1 MNLSRILL
9 GLRGVTTIARRELAG
24 FFDQATAYILIVAF
38 LSLGIFIE
46 FRTLYAANIATL
58 RPFFDL
64 LPWLF
69 AILIPAAT
77 MRSLAEERRSGTLEW
92 LLAHPFN
99 EIQAVLGKFL
109 GNWIFALVALAGTL
123 PMSIGV
129 LLASEADPGIV
140 AAQYVGASL
149 LAAQFVAIGLWASSM
164 TRNQITSFM
173 LAIAVSLVLVLIGL
187 PFVQIGLTP
196 MIGGAAARLSVMGHF
211 ENVARGVIDL
221 RDVLYFLSTGA
232 LFLVLSI
239 GMVSRER
246 LSHGRGDYRRLRVG
260 TIAVAALVVVLNLL
274 GGYIRGRLDLTRG
287 NLYTLADGT
296 REVLGDLSD
305 IVTFTLFVSDELPSE
320 VQLTKRD
327 VEDLLADF
335 RRAGAGQL
343 IVQRIDPGDN
353 DEARSEASGMGIPE
367 LDFNVLRDDE
377 FQVRRGYFG
386 LAMQYADQREI
397 IPIIDRTDDLELRMA
412 TAVRSMTSDSR
423 PRLRFASGFGAKQA
437 FEMPALQQELSDRY
451 SVGSVALDGDSVPPL
466 SPDSIDVLVV
476 AGPTEPMSTLALERL
491 GAYVDGGGAAL
502 LMVEGTQVDPQSP
515 MASPVTS
522 GLETFLEERGL
533 RYDGGIVFDLASAER
548 VQMGRQGMFAVVRSY
563 PLWPILF
570 RGADHPVTRDLNNLT
585 VGWASAL
592 VLTDSARVTP
602 LWTTTDAGGVQA
614 PGSPIAPDM
623 QTYPDETSLGV
634 EVVAAAVDFALS
646 EDGEEEDAN
655 DGPERAGRMVVVADA
670 DFLDEQFVRSSRQ
683 NLLFAAN
690 SVDWLA
696 QDEALISIR
705 SKDRTPPPLALES
718 DFAKNALKW
727 GNLVGIPLFFCLAG
741 ALRVTGR
748 RARAER
754 RWNEMDA

>member
-1 MNLSRILL
+1 MSFDRILA
-9 GLRGVTTIARRELAG
+9 GVRGVPTIARREVAG

-38 LSLGIFIE
+38 LSLAIFLE
-46 FRTLYAANIATL
+46 FRSLYAANIATL

-69 AILIPAAT
+69 AVLIPAAT

-99 EIQAVLGKFL
+99 ETETVLGKFL

-140 AAQYVGASL
+140 TAQYVGASL

-173 LAIAVSLVLVLIGL
+173 LAIAVSLVLVMIGL
-187 PFVQIGLTP
+187 PVVQIGLP
-196 MIGGAAARLSVMGHF
+196 PVLGGAAARLSVIGHF

-221 RDVLYFLSTGA
+221 RDVLYFASTAG
-232 LFLVLSI
+232 LFLALAI
-239 GMVSRER
+239 ALVSRER
-246 LSHGRGDYRRLRVG
+246 LSHGRGGYRRLRVG
-260 TIAVAALVVVLNLL
+260 TLVIAGLVVMLNLL

-287 NLYTLADGT
+287 NLYTLAEGT
-296 REVLGDLSD
+296 REVLGNLND
-305 IVTFTLFVSDELPSE
+305 IVTFRLFVSDELPPE
-320 VQLTKRD
+320 IQLTLRD

-335 RRAGAGQL
+335 RRAGGGRL
-343 IVQRIDPGDN
+343 VVERIDPDDS
-353 DEARSEASGMGIPE
+353 DEARSEASGMGIPA

-377 FQVRRGYFG
+377 FEVRRGYFG
-386 LAMQYADQREI
+386 LAMTYANQREI
-397 IPIIDRTDDLELRMA
+397 IPVIDRTDDLELRMA
-412 TAVRSMTSDSR
+412 TAIISMSSDAR

-437 FEMPALQQELSDRY
+437 FELPALQQELSDRY
-451 SVGSVALDGDSVPPL
+451 AIASVALDGDSVPPL
-466 SPDSIDVLVV
+466 DPDSIDVVVV
-476 AGPTEPMSTLALERL
+476 AGPTEPMSRLALDRL
-491 GAYVDGGGAAL
+491 GEYVDAGGAAL
-502 LMVEGTQVDPQSP
+502 LLVEGTQIDPQSP
-515 MASPVTS
+515 MALSVSS
-522 GLETFLEERGL
+522 GLEGFLEERGVS
-533 RYDGGIVFDLASAER
+533 YDGGIVFDLASSER
-548 VQMGRQGMFAVVRSY
+548 VQMGRQGMFAVVRAY

-570 RGADHPVTRDLNNLT
+570 RGADHPVTRDLNNLS

-592 VLTDSARVTP
+592 VLTDSVRATP
-602 LWTTTDAGGVQA
+602 LWTTTEAGGVQA
-614 PGSPIAPDM
+614 AGSPIAPDM
-623 QTYPDETSLGV
+623 QTYPDESSLGV
-634 EVVAAAVDFALS
+634 EVVAAAVDFALPLEG
-646 EDGEEEDAN
+646 EDEEED
-655 DGPERAGRMVVVADA
+655 DGPERTGRMVVVADS
-670 DFLDEQFVRSSRQ
+670 DFLDDQFVRSSRQ

-696 QDEALISIR
+696 QDEVLISIR

>member
-1 MNLSRILL
+1 MNRSRIPG
-9 GLRGVTTIARRELAG
+9 GLRGVSTIACRELRG

-38 LSLGIFIE
+38 LALGIFLE
-46 FRTLYAANIATL
+46 FRFLYAANIATL
-58 RPFFDL
+58 RPFFDY

-99 EIQAVLGKFL
+99 EIEAIVGKFL
-109 GNWIFALVALAGTL
+109 GNWVFALVALAGTL
-123 PMSIGV
+123 PMSIGL

-173 LAIAVSLVLVLIGL
+173 LGIAVCLSLVLIGL
-187 PFVQIGLTP
+187 PLVQIGLTP
-196 MIGGAAARLSVMGHF
+196 MLGGAAARLSVMGHF

-221 RDVLYFLSTGA
+221 RDVLYFLSTTA
-232 LFLVLSI
+232 LFLVLAT
-239 GMVSRER
+239 GLVSRER

-260 TIAVAALVVVLNLL
+260 TITIAALVVVLNLL

-296 REVLGDLSD
+296 REVLGNLSD
-305 IVTFTLFVSDELPSE
+305 IVTFKLFVSDELPPE
-320 VQLTKRD
+320 VQLTLRD

-335 RRAGAGQL
+335 RRAGGGQL
-343 IVQRIDPGDN
+343 IVEKIDPD
-353 DEARSEASGMGIPE
+353 DSDDARSEASGMGIPA

-377 FQVRRGYFG
+377 FEVRRGYFG

-412 TAVRSMTSDSR
+412 TAVVSMTSDAR

-437 FEMPALQQELSDRY
+437 FEMPALQQELGDRY
-451 SVGSVALDGDSVPPL
+451 SIGSVALDGDSVPPL
-466 SPDSIDVLVV
+466 DPDSIEVLVV
-476 AGPTEPMSTLALERL
+476 AGPTEPMSRLALDRL
-491 GAYVDGGGAAL
+491 GEYVDGGGAAL
-502 LMVEGTQVDPQSP
+502 LLVEGTRVDPQSP

-522 GLETFLEERGL
+522 GLETFLAERGV
-533 RYDGGIVFDLASAER
+533 RYDGGIVFDLASSER

-570 RGADHPVTRDLNNLT
+570 RGADHPVTRDLGNLT

-592 VLTDSARVTP
+592 VLTDSARATP

-614 PGSPIAPDM
+614 AGSPIAPDM
-623 QTYPDETSLGV
+623 QSYPDEAGLGV
-634 EVVAAAVDFALS
+634 EVVAAAVDFALPA
-646 EDGEEEDAN
+646 EGEEADA
-655 DGPERAGRMVVVADA
+655 GPEEAGRMVVVADV

-718 DFAKNALKW
+718 DFARSVLKW
-727 GNLVGIPLFFCLAG
+727 GNLAGIPLFFCIAG

-748 RARAER
+748 RTRAER

>member
-69 AILIPAAT
+69 AVLIPAAT

-140 AAQYVGASL
+140 VAQYVGAAL

-232 LFLVLSI
+232 LFLVLAI

-296 REVLGDLSD
+296 REVLGNLGD

-412 TAVRSMTSDSR
+412 TAIRSMTSDSR

-748 RARAER
+748 RTRAER

>member
-69 AILIPAAT
+69 AVLIPAAT

-140 AAQYVGASL
+140 VAQYVGAAL

-296 REVLGDLSD
+296 REVLGNLGD

-491 GAYVDGGGAAL
+491 GQYVDGGGAAL

>member
-1 MNLSRILL
+1 MNPDRILA
-9 GLRGVTTIARRELAG
+9 GLRGVPTIARRELRG

-38 LSLGIFIE
+38 LSLGLFLE
-46 FRTLYAANIATL
+46 FRSLYAANIATL

-99 EIQAVLGKFL
+99 ETEMVLGKFL
-109 GNWIFALVALAGTL
+109 GNWLFALVALAGTI

-140 AAQYVGASL
+140 TSQYVGATL

-164 TRNQITSFM
+164 TRNQITSFI
-173 LAIAVSLVLVLIGL
+173 LAIAVSLALVLIGL
-187 PFVQIGLTP
+187 PVVQIGLPP
-196 MIGGAAARLSVMGHF
+196 MLGGAAARLSVMGHF

-221 RDVLYFLSTGA
+221 RDVLYFLSTAG
-232 LFLVLSI
+232 LFLALAI
-239 GMVSRER
+239 ALVSRER

-260 TIAVAALVVVLNLL
+260 ATAIAALVVVANLL

-287 NLYTLADGT
+287 NLYTLAEGT
-296 REVLGDLSD
+296 RQVLGNLDDL
-305 IVTFTLFVSDELPSE
+305 VTIKLFVSDELPPE
-320 VQLTKRD
+320 VQLTQRD

-335 RRAGAGQL
+335 RRAAGGL
-343 IVQRIDPGDN
+343 LVVERLDPGD
-353 DEARSEASGMGIPE
+353 DEEALSEASGMGIPA
-367 LDFNVLRDDE
+367 LDFNVLRDDQFE
-377 FQVRRGYFG
+377 VRRGYFG
-386 LAMQYADQREI
+386 LAMLYADQRET
-397 IPIIDRTDDLELRMA
+397 IPIIDRTDDLELRLA
-412 TAVRSMTSDSR
+412 TAVVSMTTETR
-423 PRLRFASGFGAKQA
+423 PRLRFVSGFGARQA
-437 FEMPALQQELSDRY
+437 FELPVLQQELGERY
-451 SVGSVALDGDSVPPL
+451 SIGSVALDGDTVPRL
-466 SPDSIDVLVV
+466 DPDSIDVLVV
-476 AGPTEPMSTLALERL
+476 AAPTERMSRLALQRL
-491 GAYVDGGGAAL
+491 GEYVDRGGAAFL
-502 LMVEGTQVDPQSP
+502 LVEGTQIDPQSP
-515 MASPVTS
+515 MSTPITS
-522 GLETFLEERGL
+522 GLDTFLDERGIG
-533 RYDGGIVFDLASAER
+533 YDGGIVYDLASSER

-570 RGADHPVTRDLNNLT
+570 RGDDHPVTRDLNNLS

-592 VLTDSARVTP
+592 VLHDSARAVP
-602 LWTTTDAGGVQA
+602 LWTTTEAGGMQA

-623 QTYPDETSLGV
+623 QTYADEADLRV
-634 EVVAAAVDFALS
+634 EVVAAAVDFS
-646 EDGEEEDAN
+646 TPGEGGDED
-655 DGPERAGRMVVVADA
+655 DGIERTGRMVVVADG
-670 DFLDEQFVRSSRQ
+670 DFLDAQFVRSSRQ

-690 SVDWLA
+690 SIDWLA

-727 GNLVGIPLFFCLAG
+727 GNLAGIPLFFCLAG
-741 ALRVTGR
+741 VLRVTGR

>member
-1 MNLSRILL
+1 MSRSRFLA
-9 GLRGVTTIARRELAG
+9 GLQGVLTIACRELRG

-38 LSLGIFIE
+38 LSLGIFLE

-69 AILIPAAT
+69 AVLIPAAT

-99 EIQAVLGKFL
+99 EIEAVLGKFL
-109 GNWIFALVALAGTL
+109 GNWIFAVVALAGTL

-140 AAQYVGASL
+140 TAQYVGASL

-173 LAIAVSLVLVLIGL
+173 LAIAVSLALVLIGL
-187 PFVQIGLTP
+187 PLVQIGLTP
-196 MIGGAAARLSVMGHF
+196 MLGGAAARLSVIGHF

-221 RDVLYFLSTGA
+221 RDVLYFLSTAA
-232 LFLVLSI
+232 LFLVLAMA
-239 GMVSRER
+239 MVSRSR
-246 LSHGRGDYRRLRVG
+246 LSQGRSDYRRLRVG
-260 TIAVAALVVVLNLL
+260 TIAVAALVLVLNLL
-274 GGYIRGRLDLTRG
+274 GGYVRGRLDLTRG

-296 REVLGDLSD
+296 REVLANLDD
-305 IVTFTLFVSDELPSE
+305 IVTFTLFVSDELPPE
-320 VQLTKRD
+320 VQATTLRD

-335 RRAGAGQL
+335 RRAGRGRL
-343 IVQRIDPGDN
+343 VVQRVDPD
-353 DEARSEASGMGIPE
+353 DDDDARSEASGMGIPAIE
-367 LDFNVLRDDE
+367 FNVLRDDQFE
-377 FQVRRGYFG
+377 VRRGYFG
-386 LAMQYADQREI
+386 LAMQYADQQEV
-397 IPIIDRTDDLELRMA
+397 IPVIDRADDLELRMA
-412 TAVRSMTSDSR
+412 TAVVSMTSDAR
-423 PRLRFASGFGAKQA
+423 PRLRFASGFGARQA
-437 FEMPALQQELSDRY
+437 FELPALQQELSDRY
-451 SVGSVALDGDSVPPL
+451 SVGSVALDGDTVPPL
-466 SPDSIDVLVV
+466 SSDSIDVLVV
-476 AGPTEPMSTLALERL
+476 AGPTEPMSPLALERL
-491 GAYVDGGGAAL
+491 AEYVDGGGAAML
-502 LMVEGTQVDPQSP
+502 LVEGTRIDPQSP

-522 GLETFLEERGL
+522 GLEGFIEERGV

-548 VQMGRQGMFAVVRSY
+548 VQMGRQGIFAVVRSY

-570 RGADHPVTRDLNNLT
+570 RGADHPVTRDLNNLS

-592 VLTDSARVTP
+592 VPIDSARVTP
-602 LWTTTDAGGVQA
+602 LWTTTEAGGVQA

-623 QTYPDETSLGV
+623 QTFPDEAGLGV
-634 EVVAAAVDFALS
+634 EVVAAAVDFALP
-646 EDGEEEDAN
+646 GEEGEEN
-655 DGPERAGRMVVVADA
+655 EPSERTGRMVVVADV

-690 SVDWLA
+690 AVDWLA

-718 DFAKNALKW
+718 DFAKDALKW

-741 ALRVTGR
+741 ALRITGR
-748 RARAER
+748 RTRAER

>member
-1 MNLSRILL
+1 MNLSRILA
-9 GLRGVTTIARRELAG
+9 GLRGVPTIARRELAG

-38 LSLGIFIE
+38 LSLGIFLE
-46 FRTLYAANIATL
+46 FRSLYAANIATL

-69 AILIPAAT
+69 AVLIPAAT

-99 EIQAVLGKFL
+99 EIETVLGKFL
-109 GNWIFALVALAGTL
+109 GNWVFALIALAGTL

-173 LAIAVSLVLVLIGL
+173 LAIAVSLALVLIGL
-187 PFVQIGLTP
+187 PVVQIGLTP
-196 MIGGAAARLSVMGHF
+196 MLGGAAARLSVIGHF

-221 RDVLYFLSTGA
+221 RDVLYFFSTAG
-232 LFLVLSI
+232 LFLVLAI
-239 GMVSRER
+239 ALVSRER

-260 TIAVAALVVVLNLL
+260 AITIGALVVVLNLL

-296 REVLGDLSD
+296 REVLENLND
-305 IVTFTLFVSDELPSE
+305 IVTFKLFVSDELPPE
-320 VQLTKRD
+320 VELTQRD

-335 RRAGAGQL
+335 RRAGGGQL
-343 IVQRIDPGDN
+343 VVEKIDPD
-353 DEARSEASGMGIPE
+353 DDDDARSEATGLGIPA

-377 FQVRRGYFG
+377 FEVRRGYFG
-386 LAMQYADQREI
+386 LAMMYADQREI

-412 TAVRSMTSDSR
+412 TAVVSMSSDVR
-423 PRLRFASGFGAKQA
+423 TRLRFASGFGARQA
-437 FEMPALQQELSDRY
+437 FELPALQQELSERY
-451 SVGSVALDGDSVPPL
+451 SIGSVALDGDSVPPL
-466 SPDSIDVLVV
+466 DPDSIDVLVV
-476 AGPTEPMSTLALERL
+476 AGPTEPMSRLALDRL
-491 GAYVDGGGAAL
+491 GEYVDAGGAAL
-502 LMVEGTQVDPQSP
+502 LLVEGTQVDPQSP

-522 GLETFLEERGL
+522 GLETFLEERGV
-533 RYDGGIVFDLASAER
+533 RYDGGIVYDLASAER
-548 VQMGRQGMFAVVRSY
+548 VQMGRQGIFAVVRSY

-570 RGADHPVTRDLNNLT
+570 RGADHPVTRDLNNLS

-592 VLTDSARVTP
+592 VLTDSVRATP
-602 LWTTTDAGGVQA
+602 LWTTTEAGGVQA

-623 QTYPDETSLGV
+623 QTFADEADLGV
-634 EVVAAAVDFALS
+634 EVVAAAVDLALS
-646 EDGEEEDAN
+646 VEGEEGD
-655 DGPERAGRMVVVADA
+655 DGRDRTGRMVVVADV
-670 DFLDEQFVRSSRQ
+670 DFLDDQFVRSSRQ

-748 RARAER
+748 RGRAER
-754 RWNEMDA
+754 RWNEMEA

>member
-1 MNLSRILL
+1 MNLSRILA
-9 GLRGVTTIARRELAG
+9 GLRGVPTIARRELAG

-38 LSLGIFIE
+38 LALGIFIE
-46 FRTLYAANIATL
+46 FRSLYASNIATL
-58 RPFFDL
+58 RPLFDL

-69 AILIPAAT
+69 AVLIPAAT

-99 EIQAVLGKFL
+99 EIETVLGKFL

-129 LLASEADPGIV
+129 LMASEADPGIIT
-140 AAQYVGASL
+140 AQYVGASL

-196 MIGGAAARLSVMGHF
+196 MIGGAAARLSVIGHF

-221 RDVLYFLSTGA
+221 RDVLYFLSTAA
-232 LFLVLSI
+232 LFLVLAI

-246 LSHGRGDYRRLRVG
+246 LSHGRADYRRLRVG
-260 TIAVAALVVVLNLL
+260 AITIAALVVMLNLL

-287 NLYTLADGT
+287 NLYTLAEGT
-296 REVLGDLSD
+296 REVLGNIDD
-305 IVTFTLFVSDELPSE
+305 IVTFKLFVSDELPPE
-320 VQLTKRD
+320 VQLTLRD

-335 RRAGAGQL
+335 RRAGGGQL
-343 IVQRIDPGDN
+343 VVEKIDPGDS
-353 DEARSEASGMGIPE
+353 DEGRTEASGMGIPE

-377 FQVRRGYFG
+377 FEVRRGYFG

-412 TAVRSMTSDSR
+412 TAVVSMTTDAR
-423 PRLRFASGFGAKQA
+423 PRLRFASGFGAKQS
-437 FEMPALQQELSDRY
+437 FEMPALQQALGDRY
-451 SVGSVALDGDSVPPL
+451 SIGSVALDGDTVPAL
-466 SPDSIDVLVV
+466 NPDSIDVLVV
-476 AGPTEPMSTLALERL
+476 AGPTEPMSPLALERL
-491 GAYVDGGGAAL
+491 AEYVDGGGAAML
-502 LMVEGTQVDPQSP
+502 LVEGTQIDPQSP

-522 GLETFLEERGL
+522 GLETFLEERGM
-533 RYDGGIVFDLASAER
+533 RYDGGIVYDLASAER
-548 VQMGRQGMFAVVRSY
+548 VQMGRQGIFAVVRSY

-570 RGADHPVTRDLNNLT
+570 RGADHPVTRDLNNLS
-585 VGWASAL
+585 VGWASSL
-592 VLTDSARVTP
+592 ILTDSSRVTP
-602 LWTTTDAGGVQA
+602 LWTTTEAGGVQA

-623 QTYPDETSLGV
+623 QAFPDESNLGV
-634 EVVAAAVDFALS
+634 EVVAAAVDFALPA
-646 EDGEEEDAN
+646 EEGEEG
-655 DGPERAGRMVVVADA
+655 DGPEPAGRMIVVADV

-748 RARAER
+748 RTRAER

>member
-1 MNLSRILL
+1 MNLSRILA
-9 GLRGVTTIARRELAG
+9 GLRGVPTIARRELAG

-38 LSLGIFIE
+38 LSLGIFLE
-46 FRTLYAANIATL
+46 FRSLYAANIASL

-69 AILIPAAT
+69 AVLIPAAT

-99 EIQAVLGKFL
+99 EIETVLGKFL
-109 GNWIFALVALAGTL
+109 GNWVFALIALAGTL

-173 LAIAVSLVLVLIGL
+173 LAIAVSLALVLIGL
-187 PFVQIGLTP
+187 PVVQIGLTP
-196 MIGGAAARLSVMGHF
+196 MLGGAAARLSVIGHF

-221 RDVLYFLSTGA
+221 RDVLYFFSTAG
-232 LFLVLSI
+232 LFLVLAI
-239 GMVSRER
+239 ALVSRER
-246 LSHGRGDYRRLRVG
+246 LSHDRGDYRRLRVG
-260 TIAVAALVVVLNLL
+260 AITIGALVVVLNLL

-296 REVLGDLSD
+296 REVLENLND
-305 IVTFTLFVSDELPSE
+305 IVTFKLFVSDELPPE
-320 VQLTKRD
+320 VELTQRD

-335 RRAGAGQL
+335 RRAGGGQL
-343 IVQRIDPGDN
+343 VVEKIDPD
-353 DEARSEASGMGIPE
+353 DDDDARSEATGLGIPA

-377 FQVRRGYFG
+377 FEVRRGYFG
-386 LAMQYADQREI
+386 LAMMYADQQEI

-412 TAVRSMTSDSR
+412 TAVVSMSSDVR
-423 PRLRFASGFGAKQA
+423 TRLRFASGFGARQA
-437 FEMPALQQELSDRY
+437 FELPALQQELSERY
-451 SVGSVALDGDSVPPL
+451 SLGSVALDGDSVPPL
-466 SPDSIDVLVV
+466 DPDSIDVLVV
-476 AGPTEPMSTLALERL
+476 AGPTEPMSRLALDRL
-491 GAYVDGGGAAL
+491 GEYVDAGGAAL
-502 LMVEGTQVDPQSP
+502 LLVEGTQVDPQSP

-522 GLETFLEERGL
+522 GLETFLEERGV
-533 RYDGGIVFDLASAER
+533 RYDGGIVYDLASAER
-548 VQMGRQGMFAVVRSY
+548 VQMGRQGIFAVVRSY

-570 RGADHPVTRDLNNLT
+570 RGADHPVTRDLNNLS

-592 VLTDSARVTP
+592 VLTDSVRATP
-602 LWTTTDAGGVQA
+602 LWTTTEAGGVQA

-623 QTYPDETSLGV
+623 QTFADEADLGV
-634 EVVAAAVDFALS
+634 EVVAAAVDLALS
-646 EDGEEEDAN
+646 VEGEEGD
-655 DGPERAGRMVVVADA
+655 DGRDRTGRMVVVADV
-670 DFLDEQFVRSSRQ
+670 DFLDDQFVRSSRQ

-741 ALRVTGR
+741 VLRVTGR
-748 RARAER
+748 RGRAER
-754 RWNEMDA
+754 RWNEMEA